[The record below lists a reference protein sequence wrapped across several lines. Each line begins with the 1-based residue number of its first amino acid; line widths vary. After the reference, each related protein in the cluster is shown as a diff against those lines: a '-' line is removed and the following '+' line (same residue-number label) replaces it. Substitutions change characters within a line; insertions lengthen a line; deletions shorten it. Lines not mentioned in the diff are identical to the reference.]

1 MNEQQDVYKAPETPD
16 VLTSGIQEGG
26 PQYNYDGKDLWV
38 RNGCQ
43 LPERC
48 IYTNKTSEEA
58 GGLVSKPQKLAW
70 SSPWWLFLLLANLLI
85 YLIVVLAVQKRA
97 TVQFFL
103 SVESQKKR
111 RVKSFLGLF
120 FLLVSIGLMV
130 GGGALAIQEEST
142 FGVILLLGG
151 IFSFF
156 GSLVVI
162 SIVSRYFRAT
172 KEQNGWFRIKGCSP
186 EFVASLAA
194 SATPPTLPPQSS

>member
-16 VLTSGIQEGG
+16 VLASGMQEVG

-48 IYTNKTSEEA
+48 IFTNKTSEEA
-58 GGLVSKPQKLAW
+58 GGLVSKTQKLAW
-70 SSPWWLFLLLANLLI
+70 SSPWWLFLLLTNLLI

-97 TVQFFL
+97 TVQFFM

-111 RVKSFLGLF
+111 RIKSFLAIF
-120 FLLVSIGLMV
+120 FLLVSIGLLI
-130 GGGALAIQEEST
+130 GGGVLMIQDESDLSA
-142 FGVILLLGG
+142 LLLVVGV
-151 IFSFF
+151 FSTL
-156 GSLVVI
+156 GSLVAV

-172 KEQNGWFRIKGCSP
+172 KEKNGWFRIKGCRP

-194 SATPPTLPPQSS
+194 SVTSPTLPPQSS